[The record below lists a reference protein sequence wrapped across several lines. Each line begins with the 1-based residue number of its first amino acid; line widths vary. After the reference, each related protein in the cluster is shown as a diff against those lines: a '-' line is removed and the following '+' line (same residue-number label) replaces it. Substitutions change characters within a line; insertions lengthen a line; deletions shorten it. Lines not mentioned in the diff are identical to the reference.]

1 MDTQRFSAILLIA
14 GFAVLMVAS
23 LLGPQGIYQTS
34 DPSERV
40 QIVEENMTSWKITQ
54 SLTGIGLLLT
64 AVGFAVLASRLR
76 TVGNAWVPTLG
87 AAAMI
92 VGAISAALF
101 LYRQTTD
108 PLSAFEGTYSGMQTL
123 AYWLWLAGLLLFG
136 VSFLQAGLPAW
147 LGYLTAGVALVYGIV
162 FLISGAGFLTPFLV
176 TLLSLV
182 IAIIL
187 LWKKPLP

>member
-1 MDTQRFSAILLIA
+1 MDTQRLSAILLIT

-76 TVGNAWVPTLG
+76 AVGNAWVPTLG
-87 AAAMI
+87 AAALI

-108 PLSAFEGTYSGMQTL
+108 PLSAFEGAYSGMQTL
-123 AYWLWLAGLLLFG
+123 YYWLTLAGLLLFG

-147 LGYLTAGVALVYGIV
+147 LGYVTAGAALVYGIV
-162 FLISGAGFLTPFLV
+162 FLVSGAGFLTPFLV
-176 TLLSLV
+176 ALLSLV

-187 LWKKPLP
+187 LRQKPLP